1 MIWVNFLL
9 AHKNTMNKL
18 NKFLR
23 TLFLPVIL
31 VVTAFLFAWKSLPF
45 NQFEPYTQEIPDS
58 KQSFQMVPIP
68 GGTFA
73 MGSLVQEDEQPVH
86 KVEISPFWMGAHEIT
101 WDIFELFL
109 DKNYE
114 QAIAEKPLPTQVDGL
129 SRPSIPYLDMTF
141 GMGKEGKP
149 AIGMTQYGALQ
160 FCKWLYL
167 KTGIFYRLPT
177 EAEWEY
183 AAKAGSQSKYFF
195 GNDAALLGEYAWYD
209 RNSGGTTQAIGQKKP
224 NPWGLYDILGNVME
238 WTSDQYVNDAYTKRV
253 ETVEKD
259 PRLPIQSLYPG
270 SIRGGN
276 YKSTSEDLRVSK
288 RFYSKAEWKRIDPQI
303 PKSQWWFPEAPFL
316 GLRVVRPMNAPSQ
329 EEIMNYYNRPPIA
342 DY

>member
-1 MIWVNFLL
+1 MEQ
-9 AHKNTMNKL
+9 MNILYKIP
-18 NKFLR
+18 R
-23 TLFLPVIL
+23 TIYLPAIL
-31 VVTAFLFAWKSLPF
+31 VSITFLFAWKFLSF
-45 NQFEPYTQEIPDS
+45 DQFEPYTQEIPDS
-58 KQSFQMVPIP
+58 KQLFQMVPIP
-68 GGTFA
+68 GGTFS
-73 MGSLVQEDEQPVH
+73 MGGSYLEDEQPVH
-86 KVEISPFWMGAHEIT
+86 QVEISPFWMGANEIT

-114 QAIAEKPLPTQVDGL
+114 EAIAEKPLPVQVDGL

-149 AIGMTQYGALQ
+149 AIGMTQYGAIQ

-183 AAKAGSQSKYFF
+183 AAKAGSQTKYFF
-195 GNDAALLGEYAWYD
+195 GDDENILGEYAWYGQ
-209 RNSGGTTQAIGQKKP
+209 NSGGTTQKIGQKKP

-238 WTSDQYVNDAYTKRV
+238 WTSDQYVADAYKDRSGSLK
-253 ETVEKD
+253 KD
-259 PRLPIQSLYPG
+259 PKLPIQSLYPG
-270 SIRGGN
+270 VIRGGN
-276 YKSTSEDLRVSK
+276 YKSISEDLRTSK

-316 GLRVVRPMNAPSQ
+316 GLRVVRPLNAPRE
-329 EEIMNYYNRPPIA
+329 EEIMNYYNMPPIA

>member
-1 MIWVNFLL
+1 
-9 AHKNTMNKL
+9 MNKL
-18 NKFLR
+18 SKINRAIYLPSY
-23 TLFLPVIL
+23 LFII
-31 VVTAFLFAWKSLPF
+31 AILFAWKFLPF
-45 NQFEPYTQEIPDS
+45 NQFEPYVQEIPDS
-58 KQSFQMVPIP
+58 KVTFQMVPIP
-68 GGTFA
+68 GGTFS
-73 MGSLVQEDEQPVH
+73 MGSSYADDEQPVH
-86 KVEISPFWMGAHEIT
+86 QVEISPFWMGAHEIT

-114 QAIAEKPLPTQVDGL
+114 EAIAEKPLPVQVDGL

-149 AIGMTQYGALQ
+149 AIGMTQYGAIQ
-160 FCKWLYL
+160 FCNWLYL

-183 AAKAGSQSKYFF
+183 AAKAGSQTKYFF
-195 GNDAALLGEYAWYD
+195 GDDENILGEYAWYEH
-209 RNSGGTTQAIGQKKP
+209 NSGGTTQGIGQKKP

-238 WTSDQYVNDAYTKRV
+238 WTSDQYAADAYKDRSLSLK
-253 ETVEKD
+253 KD
-259 PRLPIQSLYPG
+259 PKLPIQSLYPG
-270 SIRGGN
+270 AIRGGN
-276 YKSTSEDLRVSK
+276 YKSIPEDLRTSK

-316 GLRVVRPMNAPSQ
+316 GLRVVRPLNVPSE
-329 EEIMNYYNRPPIA
+329 EEIMNYYNKLPIA

>member
-1 MIWVNFLL
+1 
-9 AHKNTMNKL
+9 MNKL
-18 NKFLR
+18 NKIAR
-23 TLFLPVIL
+23 TIFLPVIL
-31 VVTAFLFAWKSLPF
+31 VPVTFLFAWKLLPSS
-45 NQFEPYTQEIPDS
+45 QFEPYTQEIPDS
-58 KQSFQMVPIP
+58 KQSFQMVPIL
-68 GGTFA
+68 GGKFK
-73 MGSLVQEDEQPVH
+73 MGSEYEGDERPAH
-86 KVEISPFWMGAHEIT
+86 EVEISSFWMGAHEIT
-101 WDIFELFL
+101 WDIFELYL

-114 QAIAEKPLPTQVDGL
+114 EAIAEKPLPVEVDGL

-149 AIGMTQYGALQ
+149 AIGMTQYGAIQ

-167 KTGIFYRLPT
+167 KTGVFYRLPT

-183 AAKAGSQSKYFF
+183 AAKAGAETKYFF
-195 GNDAALLGEYAWYD
+195 GDDEKGLDEYAWYEH
-209 RNSGGTTQAIGQKKP
+209 NSGGTTQPIGQKKA

-238 WTSDQYVNDAYTKRV
+238 WTSDQYAEDTYKKRSGSL
-253 ETVEKD
+253 EKD
-259 PRLPIQSLYPG
+259 PKLPIKSLYPG
-270 SIRGGN
+270 AIRGGN
-276 YKSTSEDLRVSK
+276 YQSKPEELRTSK

-316 GLRVVRPMNAPSQ
+316 GLRLVRPLNTPSE

>member
-1 MIWVNFLL
+1 MEQ
-9 AHKNTMNKL
+9 MNILYKIP
-18 NKFLR
+18 R
-23 TLFLPVIL
+23 TIYLPAIL
-31 VVTAFLFAWKSLPF
+31 VSITFLFAWKFLPF
-45 NQFEPYTQEIPDS
+45 NQFEPYAQEIPDS
-58 KQSFQMVPIP
+58 KQSFQMVTIP
-68 GGTFA
+68 GGTFI
-73 MGSLVQEDEQPVH
+73 MGSSYQEDEQPVH
-86 KVEISPFWMGAHEIT
+86 HVEISPFWMGANEIS

-114 QAIAEKPLPTQVDGL
+114 EAIAEKPLPVQVDGL

-149 AIGMTQYGALQ
+149 AIGMTQYGAIQ

-183 AAKAGSQSKYFF
+183 AAKAGSQTKYFF
-195 GNDAALLGEYAWYD
+195 GDDESILGEYAWYD
-209 RNSGGTTQAIGQKKP
+209 QNSGGTTQKIGQKKP

-238 WTSDQYVNDAYTKRV
+238 WTSDQYVADAYNSRSGSLK
-253 ETVEKD
+253 KD
-259 PRLPIQSLYPG
+259 PKLPIQSLYPG
-270 SIRGGN
+270 VIRGGN
-276 YKSTSEDLRVSK
+276 YKSISEDLRTSK

-316 GLRVVRPMNAPSQ
+316 GLRVVGPLNAPSE
-329 EEIMNYYNRPPIA
+329 EEIMNYYNMPPIA

>member
-1 MIWVNFLL
+1 
-9 AHKNTMNKL
+9 
-18 NKFLR
+18 
-23 TLFLPVIL
+23 
-31 VVTAFLFAWKSLPF
+31 
-45 NQFEPYTQEIPDS
+45 
-58 KQSFQMVPIP
+58 MVPIP
-68 GGTFA
+68 GGTFI
-73 MGSLVQEDEQPVH
+73 MGSSYQEDEQPVH
-86 KVEISPFWMGAHEIT
+86 HVEISPFWMGANEIS

-114 QAIAEKPLPTQVDGL
+114 EAIAEKPLPVQVDGL

-149 AIGMTQYGALQ
+149 AIGMTQYGAIQ

-183 AAKAGSQSKYFF
+183 AAKAGSQTKYFF
-195 GNDAALLGEYAWYD
+195 GDDESILGEYAWYD
-209 RNSGGTTQAIGQKKP
+209 QNSGGTTQKIGQKKP

-238 WTSDQYVNDAYTKRV
+238 WTSDQYVADAYNSRSGSLK
-253 ETVEKD
+253 KD
-259 PRLPIQSLYPG
+259 PKLPIQSLYPG
-270 SIRGGN
+270 VIRGGN
-276 YKSTSEDLRVSK
+276 YKSISEDLRTSK

-316 GLRVVRPMNAPSQ
+316 GLRVVRPLNAPSE
-329 EEIMNYYNRPPIA
+329 EEIMNYYNMPPIA